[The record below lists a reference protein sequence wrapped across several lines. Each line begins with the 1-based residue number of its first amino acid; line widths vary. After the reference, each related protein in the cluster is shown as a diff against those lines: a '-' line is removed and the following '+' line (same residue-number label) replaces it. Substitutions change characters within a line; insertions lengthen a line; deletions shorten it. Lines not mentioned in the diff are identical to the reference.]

1 MWASTNPARIV
12 PLPAMTIFLPIV
24 EPRNVRDAPMN
35 SFLPQRRSRAA
46 GVKLSGLAAHI
57 SAASAGCLVGHG
69 VRHVRGT
76 DPGVELLGGDIAELQ
91 RGLPQAEAL
100 MMGRQRDLRGLL
112 VADARRERG
121 HQHEAG
127 VEVLLDARRVG
138 LDAARAVLLE

>member
-1 MWASTNPARIV
+1 MWASTKPARIV

-57 SAASAGCLVGHG
+57 SAASAGHLVGHR
-69 VRHVRGT
+69 VCHVRWT
-76 DPGVELLGGDIAELQ
+76 DPAVELLGGDVAELQ
-91 RGLPQAEAL
+91 RGLPEAEAL
-100 MMGRQRDLRGLL
+100 VMGRQGDLGGLL
-112 VADARRERG
+112 VADVRRQRG

-127 VEVLLDARRVG
+127 V
-138 LDAARAVLLE
+138 